1 MAQRLLGR
9 SADPGYASNLRL
21 GATSRCAAFR
31 SALGWEVSRNF
42 MNVEVENLPN
52 CIASLHIELPPDFVT
67 KEWNA
72 VVKEFRQVARIPG
85 FRPGKAPQNVVE
97 AKFRKEIQQELTKKL
112 VTETTRQAIQEK
124 GLKVLS
130 ISEVDAVEFTPER
143 SVRFTATL
151 ITSPEF
157 ELPEYKGILVR
168 VPPAE
173 VTDQEIDKSLENLR
187 ERHATFSDVE
197 GRTLE
202 MNDFAVID
210 YAATLD
216 GRPLL
221 EVEPKA
227 PKMLGGGA
235 DFWIKLDENTFLKG
249 FSDRLVGMQTGET
262 RDFDLTIPGDYPFA
276 ELAARRLDF
285 NVTLKGIKS
294 MQLPEL
300 TDEFAGQIAQGFTLE
315 KVREILKE
323 QLSAEKVRGLRTL
336 QQNQIIDYL
345 ASHVECELPQ
355 SYVKNETRRIMSEIV
370 QHNQMRGISEDVL
383 RENQKDI
390 ITAASRNARDRLKAN
405 FILTRIA
412 EKEGIDVKPHEV
424 RERVQVLADQYR
436 MKFEKMMSE
445 LEDKRALS
453 QVREEVLI
461 GKVLDFL
468 TSNANVEIAPEEVVN
483 S

>member
-1 MAQRLLGR
+1 
-9 SADPGYASNLRL
+9 
-21 GATSRCAAFR
+21 
-31 SALGWEVSRNF
+31 
-42 MNVEVENLPN
+42 MNVEVETLPN
-52 CIASLHIELPPDFVT
+52 CIASLRIELPPDFVT
-67 KEWNA
+67 KEWNE
-72 VVKEFRQVARIPG
+72 VVKGFRQVARIPG

-112 VTETTRQAIQEK
+112 ISETTREAIREK

-130 ISEVDAVEFTPER
+130 ISDVDAVEFTPER
-143 SVRFTATL
+143 SMRFTATL

-157 ELPEYKGILVR
+157 DLPDYKGIQVK
-168 VPPAE
+168 VPSDE
-173 VTDQEIDKSLENLR
+173 VTDQELEKGLQNLR
-187 ERHATFSDVE
+187 ERNATFSDVE
-197 GRTLE
+197 GRPLE

-227 PKMLGGGA
+227 PKPLGGGA

-249 FSDRLVGMQTGET
+249 FSHQLVGMQTSET
-262 RDFDLTIPGDYPFA
+262 RDFNLTIPDDYPVA
-276 ELAARRLDF
+276 ELATRVLDF
-285 NVTLKGIKS
+285 KVTLKAVKS

-300 TDEFAGQIAQGFTLE
+300 TDELAGQVAAGFTLE
-315 KVREILKE
+315 KLKE
-323 QLSAEKVRGLRTL
+323 TLREQFAADKERRLQTL
-336 QQNQIIDYL
+336 KQNQIVSYL

-355 SYVKNETRRIMSEIV
+355 SYVKDETRRIMSEIV

-390 ITAASRNARDRLKAN
+390 ISAASRNARDRLKAN

-412 EKEGIDVKPHEV
+412 EKEGIDVKPQEL
-424 RERVQVLADQYR
+424 RERVQILANQYR
-436 MKFEKMMSE
+436 VKFEKMMSD
-445 LEDKRALS
+445 LEEKRALG

-468 TSNANVEIAPEEVVN
+468 TSNANVEIAPEEIMN

>member
-1 MAQRLLGR
+1 
-9 SADPGYASNLRL
+9 
-21 GATSRCAAFR
+21 
-31 SALGWEVSRNF
+31 

-67 KEWNA
+67 KEWNE
-72 VVKEFRQVARIPG
+72 VVKGFRQVARIPG

-97 AKFRKEIQQELTKKL
+97 AKFRKEIQEELTKKL
-112 VTETTRQAIQEK
+112 VSETTREAIRER

-130 ISEVDAVEFTPER
+130 ISDVDGVEFTPER
-143 SVRFTATL
+143 VMRFTATL

-157 ELPEYKGILVR
+157 ELPEYKGIQIK
-168 VPPAE
+168 VPPGE
-173 VTDQEIDKSLENLR
+173 VTAQEVEQNLEKLR

-197 GRTLE
+197 GRALE

-210 YAATLD
+210 YATTLE
-216 GRPLL
+216 GRALL

-227 PKMLGGGA
+227 PKILGGGA

-262 RDFDLTIPGDYPFA
+262 RNFELTFPDDYVVA
-276 ELAARRLDF
+276 ELAKRALDF
-285 NVTLKGIKS
+285 TVTLKGIKS

-300 TDEFAGQIAQGFTLE
+300 TDEFASQVAQGLTLDKLKE
-315 KVREILKE
+315 TLKE
-323 QLSAEKVRGLRTL
+323 QLVGENERRIQTL
-336 QQNQIIDYL
+336 KQNQIIDYL

-355 SYVKNETRRIMSEIV
+355 SYVKDETRRIMSEIV

-390 ITAASRNARDRLKAN
+390 ISAASRNARDRLKAN
-405 FILTRIA
+405 FILSRIA
-412 EKEGIDVKPHEV
+412 EKEGIEVKPQEL
-424 RERVQVLADQYR
+424 RERVQILANQYR
-436 MKFEKMMSE
+436 VKFEKMMSE
-445 LEDKRALS
+445 LEEKRAIG

-468 TSNANVEIAPEEVVN
+468 TSNANVEIAPEDVVN

>member
-1 MAQRLLGR
+1 
-9 SADPGYASNLRL
+9 
-21 GATSRCAAFR
+21 
-31 SALGWEVSRNF
+31 
-42 MNVEVENLPN
+42 MNVEVENLPH
-52 CIASLHIELPPDFVT
+52 CIASLHIELPPDLVT
-67 KEWNA
+67 KEWNE
-72 VVKEFRQVARIPG
+72 VVKGFRQVARIPG

-97 AKFRKEIQQELTKKL
+97 AKFRKEIQEELTKKL
-112 VTETTRQAIQEK
+112 VSETTREAIREK

-130 ISEVDAVEFTPER
+130 ISDVDGVEFTPER
-143 SVRFTATL
+143 VMRFTATL

-157 ELPEYKGILVR
+157 ELPEYKGIQVK
-168 VPPAE
+168 VPPGE
-173 VTDQEIDKSLENLR
+173 VTDQELEQALQKLR

-197 GRTLE
+197 GRALE

-210 YAATLD
+210 YGTTLD

-235 DFWIKLDENTFLKG
+235 DFWIKLDENTFVKG

-262 RDFDLTIPGDYPFA
+262 RDFVLTIPDDYPVA
-276 ELAARRLDF
+276 ELVKRVLDF
-285 NVTLKGIKS
+285 NVTLKGIKN

-300 TDEFAGQIAQGFTLE
+300 TDEFAGQVAQGFKLE
-315 KVREILKE
+315 QLKMTLKE
-323 QLSAEKVRGLRTL
+323 QLVAEKEHRLQTL
-336 QQNQIIDYL
+336 KQNQVVNYL

-355 SYVKNETRRIMSEIV
+355 SFVKDETRRIMSEIV

-405 FILTRIA
+405 FILSRIA
-412 EKEGIDVKPHEV
+412 EKEGIEVKPQEL
-424 RERVQVLADQYR
+424 RERVQMLADQYR
-436 MKFEKMMSE
+436 VKYEKMKSD
-445 LEDKRALS
+445 LEEKKAIG
-453 QVREEVLI
+453 QVREEVLM

-468 TSNANVEIAPEEVVN
+468 TSNANVEIVPEDVVN

>member
-1 MAQRLLGR
+1 
-9 SADPGYASNLRL
+9 
-21 GATSRCAAFR
+21 
-31 SALGWEVSRNF
+31 

-67 KEWNA
+67 KEWNE
-72 VVKEFRQVARIPG
+72 VVKGFRQVARIPG

-97 AKFRKEIQQELTKKL
+97 AKFRKEIQEELTKKL
-112 VTETTRQAIQEK
+112 VSETTREAIREK

-130 ISEVDAVEFTPER
+130 ISDVDGVEFTPER
-143 SVRFTATL
+143 VMRFTATL

-157 ELPEYKGILVR
+157 ELPEYKGIQVK
-168 VPPAE
+168 VPPGE
-173 VTDQEIDKSLENLR
+173 VTDQELEQSLQKLR

-197 GRTLE
+197 GRALE
-202 MNDFAVID
+202 MDDFAVID
-210 YAATLD
+210 YGTTLD
-216 GRPLL
+216 GQPLL

-227 PKMLGGGA
+227 PKMLGSGA
-235 DFWIKLDENTFLKG
+235 DFWIKLDENTFVKG
-249 FSDRLVGMQTGET
+249 FSGRLVGMQTSET
-262 RDFDLTIPGDYPFA
+262 RNFDLTIPDDYPVA
-276 ELAARRLDF
+276 ELAKRVLNF

-300 TDEFAGQIAQGFTLE
+300 TDEFAGQVAQGFTLE
-315 KVREILKE
+315 QLKETLKE
-323 QLSAEKVRGLRTL
+323 QLIAEKEHRLQTL
-336 QQNQIIDYL
+336 KQNQVVNYL

-355 SYVKNETRRIMSEIV
+355 SFVKDETRRIMSEIV

-390 ITAASRNARDRLKAN
+390 ISAASRNARDRLKAN
-405 FILTRIA
+405 FILSRIA
-412 EKEGIDVKPHEV
+412 EKEGIEVKPQELK
-424 RERVQVLADQYR
+424 ERVQLLAEQYR
-436 MKFEKMMSE
+436 VKYEKMMSD
-445 LEDKRALS
+445 LEEKRAIG

-468 TSNANVEIAPEEVVN
+468 TSNANVEIVPEDVVN

>member
-1 MAQRLLGR
+1 
-9 SADPGYASNLRL
+9 
-21 GATSRCAAFR
+21 
-31 SALGWEVSRNF
+31 

-52 CIASLHIELPPDFVT
+52 CIASLHIELPPDLVT
-67 KEWNA
+67 KEWNE
-72 VVKEFRQVARIPG
+72 VVKGFRQVARIPG

-97 AKFRKEIQQELTKKL
+97 AKFRKEIQEELTKKL
-112 VTETTRQAIQEK
+112 VSETTREAIREK

-130 ISEVDAVEFTPER
+130 ISDVDGVEFTPER
-143 SVRFTATL
+143 VMRFTATL

-157 ELPEYKGILVR
+157 ELPEYKGIQVK
-168 VPPAE
+168 VPPGE
-173 VTDQEIDKSLENLR
+173 VTDQELEQALQKLR

-197 GRTLE
+197 GRALE

-210 YAATLD
+210 YGTTLD

-235 DFWIKLDENTFLKG
+235 DFWIKLDENTFVKG
-249 FSDRLVGMQTGET
+249 FSDRLVGMQTSET
-262 RDFDLTIPGDYPFA
+262 RDSDLTIPDDYPVA
-276 ELAARRLDF
+276 ELVKRVLDF
-285 NVTLKGIKS
+285 NVTLKGIKN

-300 TDEFAGQIAQGFTLE
+300 TDEFAGQVAQGFKLE
-315 KVREILKE
+315 QLKETLKE
-323 QLSAEKVRGLRTL
+323 QLIAEKGHRL
-336 QQNQIIDYL
+336 QTMKQNQIVNYL

-355 SYVKNETRRIMSEIV
+355 SFVKDETRRIMSEIV

-390 ITAASRNARDRLKAN
+390 ISAASRNARDRLKAN
-405 FILTRIA
+405 FILSRIA
-412 EKEGIDVKPHEV
+412 EKEGIEVKPQELK
-424 RERVQVLADQYR
+424 ERVQVLAEQYR
-436 MKFEKMMSE
+436 VKYEKMMSD
-445 LEDKRALS
+445 LEEKRAIG

-468 TSNANVEIAPEEVVN
+468 TSNANVEIVPEDVVN

>member
-1 MAQRLLGR
+1 
-9 SADPGYASNLRL
+9 
-21 GATSRCAAFR
+21 
-31 SALGWEVSRNF
+31 

-67 KEWNA
+67 KEWNE
-72 VVKEFRQVARIPG
+72 VVKGFRQVARIPG

-97 AKFRKEIQQELTKKL
+97 AKFRKEIQDELTKKL
-112 VTETTRQAIQEK
+112 VSQTTREAIREK

-130 ISEVDAVEFTPER
+130 ISEVEGVEFTPER
-143 SVRFTATL
+143 SMRFTATL

-157 ELPEYKGILVR
+157 ELPEYKGIPIK
-168 VPPAE
+168 VPPDE
-173 VTDQEIDKSLENLR
+173 TTDRDVEKGLQNLR
-187 ERHATFSDVE
+187 ERHATFSDVT
-197 GRTLE
+197 GRGLE

-210 YAATLD
+210 YAASLD

-235 DFWIKLDENTFLKG
+235 DFWIKLEENTFLKG

-262 RDFDLTIPGDYPFA
+262 RDFNLPIPDDYPIA
-276 ELAARRLDF
+276 ELKTRALDF

-294 MQLPEL
+294 MHLPEL
-300 TDEFAGQIAQGFTLE
+300 NDEFAAQVAAGLTLE
-315 KVREILKE
+315 KLQEGLKE
-323 QLSAEKVRGLRTL
+323 QFAVEKERRL
-336 QQNQIIDYL
+336 QSLKQNQIVDYL
-345 ASHVECELPQ
+345 SSHVECELPQ
-355 SYVKNETRRIMSEIV
+355 SYVKDETRRIMSEIV
-370 QHNQMRGISEDVL
+370 QHNQSRGISEDVL

-412 EKEGIDVKPHEV
+412 EKEGIDVKPQEL
-424 RERVQVLADQYR
+424 RERVQILANQYR
-436 MKFEKMMSE
+436 MKYEKMMSD
-445 LEDKRALS
+445 LEEKRLLD